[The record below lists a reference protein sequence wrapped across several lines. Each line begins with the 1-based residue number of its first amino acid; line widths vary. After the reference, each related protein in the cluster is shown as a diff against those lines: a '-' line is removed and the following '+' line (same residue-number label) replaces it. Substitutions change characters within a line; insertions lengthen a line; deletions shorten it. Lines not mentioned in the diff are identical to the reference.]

1 MIRIALFTA
10 LAQEHTVLRRLTPP
24 WERLKN
30 HTVRTYRKRFKSV
43 ICTLFET
50 GMGKEA
56 FQRAFELAFDDGD
69 FDLVVSAGFAGSLD
83 ETIDVGAVCVGER
96 FLALSGELPLKPERT
111 LLASPTRPAALCFT
125 RAWGLRRARV
135 ATVERVQ
142 DKRSLA
148 DAIGGR
154 ATLVDMETYHAAM
167 GAAKRSVA
175 FLSLRSVSDGLN
187 DPIDFDLET
196 LVSAEGHIQ
205 IHRVLREIGRS
216 PRLLGSLIT
225 TWRRSRRAETPLAK
239 ALRGFLT
246 LPSRDLRRII
256 QEQRV
261 SVVPALESPC
271 R

>member
-10 LAQEHTVLRRLTPP
+10 LAEEHAFLRHLTPP
-24 WERLKN
+24 WERLKL
-30 HTVRTYRKRFKSV
+30 HAVRTYRKRFNNV
-43 ICTLFET
+43 TCTLYET
-50 GMGKEA
+50 GMGREA
-56 FQRAFELAFDDGD
+56 FERAFEFAFADGD

-96 FLALSGELPLKPERT
+96 FLALSGALPLQPERT

-125 RAWGLRRARV
+125 KAWDLRRARV
-135 ATVERVQ
+135 ATVERLQ

-148 DAIGGR
+148 EAIGGR

-187 DPIDFDLET
+187 DPIDFDVET
-196 LVSAEGHIQ
+196 LISADGHIQ
-205 IHRVLREIGRS
+205 IHRVMREIGRS
-216 PRLLGSLIT
+216 PRLLASLIT
-225 TWRRSRRAETPLAK
+225 AWRRSRRAAAPLAK
-239 ALRGFLT
+239 ALRAFLT
-246 LPSRDLRRII
+246 LPSGDLRRII
-256 QEQRV
+256 EEQRV
-261 SVVPALESPC
+261 SMVHALESPC